1 MAAFG
6 GGATVK
12 AAEPKIMP
20 GELKACTRTLTDED
34 IERIVA
40 AVRQPQVWPTT
51 ATGMQGVMMT
61 CAPFTPGATRMEK
74 TGPDDVDW
82 WIKR

>member
-20 GELKACTRTLTDED
+20 AELKTYTRTLTDED
-34 IERIVA
+34 IERLSEAIGYQIRKSQRGKCYNYDGTVT
-40 AVRQPQVWPTT
+40 W
-51 ATGMQGVMMT
+51 GEIGD
-61 CAPFTPGATRMEK
+61 G
-74 TGPDDVDW
+74 GPDEP
-82 WIKR
+82 R